1 MSKYNVNAIASMLT
15 EDPNVFL
22 ENAGKADENITG
34 YEVQAKP
41 EPHDSLPKQIMGD
54 PRAIFNE
61 LSQISR
67 RMTDTFYGRNRDI
80 IAPKTGG
87 TSEYGSFYITPQNSR
102 ALYDMYISFD
112 LALSKVIDY
121 LRTNAHI
128 LHLNQ
133 GQLNE
138 YERYYKT
145 AMTLNQNEEGQKFY
159 QINASALN
167 NLEDNM
173 GLLLMHYESRRN
185 KQGR

>member
-1 MSKYNVNAIASMLT
+1 MSKYNVNTIASMLT

-22 ENAGKADENITG
+22 ENTGKADENIVG
-34 YEVQAKP
+34 YEVQA
-41 EPHDSLPKQIMGD
+41 EPVPHGSLPKQLMGD
-54 PRAIFNE
+54 PRAIFDE

-67 RMTDTFYGRNRDI
+67 RMVDTFYGRNRDI

-87 TSEYGSFYITPQNSR
+87 TSEYGSFYITPQNNR
-102 ALYDMYISFD
+102 ALYDMYIGFD
-112 LALSKVIDY
+112 LALSKVIAY